1 MLRGTTAAKPLS
13 RRRLAA
19 MNSPTR
25 KWRNWQTRRIQD
37 ATSCPTVAA
46 TPASSFDLRS
56 AATGPGRSR
65 GYVQGTTG
73 HDAESEE
80 RDSSLGVGLG
90 LVLIARQ
97 PPDVEQTRAT
107 APGAPG
113 RIQLAR
119 RRFGAGGQPRAARAL
134 LPLPAP
140 LTDCAGAAR
149 AHTRRPRPRHVEG
162 RVTRRHDPLP
172 LRAARVP
179 RDHGR
184 ARTPRAQLMQGRSAE
199 AGRAAVP
206 LDDRGGGVASR

>member
-1 MLRGTTAAKPLS
+1 MLRGTTAAKRLS

-73 HDAESEE
+73 HDAESVE

-97 PPDVEQTRAT
+97 RARNGGQGRRYWTGKLIRLQLRPWVAESATAICIRAT
-107 APGAPG
+107 
-113 RIQLAR
+113 
-119 RRFGAGGQPRAARAL
+119 
-134 LPLPAP
+134 
-140 LTDCAGAAR
+140 
-149 AHTRRPRPRHVEG
+149 
-162 RVTRRHDPLP
+162 
-172 LRAARVP
+172 
-179 RDHGR
+179 
-184 ARTPRAQLMQGRSAE
+184 S
-199 AGRAAVP
+199 
-206 LDDRGGGVASR
+206 